1 MLGFIC
7 ITIHLTEKPHFIKEN
22 TIRGQILLEQNF
34 HLTKDVKPQC
44 I

>member
-7 ITIHLTEKPHFIKEN
+7 IMIHLTEKPDFIKEN

-34 HLTKDVKPQC
+34 YLTKDVKPQC